1 MITIIIGYRIFFS
14 RQRQLAVSFICR
26 LPTDYFQLSMIRIED
41 VIEKVERNRPEPD
54 IDLIRRAYLFSALH
68 HRGQKRA
75 SGEPYLVHPLE
86 VADILADMRLD
97 EISVSTGLLHD
108 VVEDTLVDLDTIR
121 EYFGD
126 EVTRLV
132 DGLTKIAHI
141 SNLSKEKQQAENV
154 RKMVLAMITDVRVV
168 LIKLADRLHNM
179 RTMQFL
185 KPEKRARISQETL
198 DIYAPIAHRLGMGKV
213 RSELED
219 LSFQNLYPE
228 EYKKLSNEVE
238 ERRSELEATLEKIT
252 ELIKQKLTENDVPFV
267 EVEGRVKRLY
277 SLWKKLKKRKLT
289 IEEVYDLIAA
299 RIITPNDK
307 KNCYLALSVIH
318 DIWTPVPERFKDWIG
333 NPRDNLYQSLHTSVI
348 GDNGLSFEV
357 QIRTEEM
364 HQVAEEGVAAH
375 WKYKESKPGKRE
387 EDASLDELRKTVEKL
402 LLPLV
407 ESTRETED
415 SEDFIESLKLDL
427 YPKDV
432 YAFTPRGKII
442 QLPRGATP
450 IDFAYAIHSEVG
462 DNCTGAKIK
471 GRIVPLRTELQNG
484 DVVEVLTTPNSKPS
498 RDWLNSVV
506 TSKARNRIRHW
517 IAEQQRVESIEI
529 GRKLLEKEVDK
540 FRLSPKKLIANDDE
554 MKRIANEYGL
564 GRGEDLLASIGYGKT
579 LPRNV
584 LAKFL
589 GAEKFAELDP
599 EKKKETR
606 LESSV
611 KAVKKFI
618 GLGEDAIIVK
628 GVDNLLTNRAHCC
641 NPLRGEE
648 IVGYIS
654 LGKGIVV
661 HNKRCKNLQ
670 QLMVNRE
677 RIIDVEWA
685 KGDGK
690 EIQSVRLLATTEN
703 RTGMLAGITNAIADI
718 KTGIRD
724 ARAEVSKNDRGLIE
738 VTIEVFDK
746 KHLDKVIT
754 SVEQV
759 PGVIAVERVNF

>member
-1 MITIIIGYRIFFS
+1 
-14 RQRQLAVSFICR
+14 
-26 LPTDYFQLSMIRIED
+26 MIRIED
-41 VIEKVERNRPEPD
+41 VIQKVESNRPESN

-75 SGEPYLVHPLE
+75 SGEPYLVHPLA
-86 VADILADMRLD
+86 VANILAEMRLD
-97 EISVSTGLLHD
+97 ETSVSTGLLHD
-108 VVEDTLVDLDTIR
+108 VVEDTLVDLETIR
-121 EYFGD
+121 SYFGD
-126 EVTRLV
+126 EITRLV

-141 SNLSKEKQQAENV
+141 SNLSKERQQAENV

-219 LSFQNLYPE
+219 LSFRNLYPQ
-228 EYKKLSNEVE
+228 EYKKLSTEVDA
-238 ERRSELEATLEKIT
+238 RRPELEATLEEIT
-252 ELIKQKLTENDVPFV
+252 NNIRERLGENDVPFV
-267 EVEGRVKRLY
+267 EIQGRVKRLF
-277 SLWKKLKKRKLT
+277 SLWKKLKKQKIN
-289 IEEVYDLIAA
+289 IEQVYDLIAA
-299 RIITPNDK
+299 RVITTNEK
-307 KNCYLALSVIH
+307 KNCYVALSVIH
-318 DIWTPVPERFKDWIG
+318 DIWTPVPERFKDWIAI
-333 NPRDNLYQSLHTSVI
+333 PRDNLYQSLHTSVI
-348 GDNGLSFEV
+348 GENGQSFEV
-357 QIRTEEM
+357 QIRTQEM
-364 HQVAEEGVAAH
+364 HQTAEEGVAAH
-375 WKYKESKPGKRE
+375 WKYKESKLGKRE
-387 EDASLDELRKTVEKL
+387 DDESLDELRKTVEKL

-407 ESTRETED
+407 ENSTEDED

-432 YAFTPRGKII
+432 YAFTPLGKII
-442 QLPRGATP
+442 QLPRGSTP

-462 DNCTGAKIK
+462 DTCTGAKIK
-471 GRIVPLRTELQNG
+471 GRIVPLKTELQNG
-484 DVVEVLTTPNSKPS
+484 DVVEILTTPQSKPS

-506 TSKARNRIRHW
+506 TSRAKTQIRHW
-517 IAEQQRVESIEI
+517 ISEQQRTESIDI
-529 GRKLLEKEVDK
+529 GRKLLEKELNK
-540 FRLSPKKLIANDDE
+540 FRISPKKLLNNENE

-564 GRGEDLLASIGYGKT
+564 GRTEDLLASIGYGKT

-589 GAEKFAELDP
+589 GAEKFADLDP
-599 EKKKETR
+599 EKKEETR
-606 LESSV
+606 IQSGM

-618 GLGEDAIIVK
+618 GLGDDAIIVK
-628 GVDNLLTNRAHCC
+628 GVDNLLTARARCC
-641 NPLRGEE
+641 NPLSGED

-661 HNKRCKNLQ
+661 HNKNCKNVA

-677 RIIDVEWA
+677 RIVEVEWA
-685 KGDGK
+685 KNDSK
-690 EIQSVRLLATTEN
+690 HIQSVRLLATTEN

-724 ARAEVSKNDRGLIE
+724 ARASISKDDRGMIE
-738 VTIEVFDK
+738 ITIEVFDK
-746 KHLDKVIT
+746 KHLDKVVN

-759 PGVIAVERVNF
+759 PGVIAVERLNF

>member
-1 MITIIIGYRIFFS
+1 MF
-14 RQRQLAVSFICR
+14 
-26 LPTDYFQLSMIRIED
+26 MIRIED
-41 VIEKVERNRPEPD
+41 VIEKVEKNRPEPD
-54 IDLIRRAYLFSALH
+54 VELIRRAYLFSALH
-68 HRGQKRA
+68 HKGQKRA

-86 VADILADMRLD
+86 VADILAEMRLD
-97 EISVSTGLLHD
+97 EVSVSTGLLHD
-108 VVEDTLVDLDTIR
+108 VVEDTLVDLDTIN
-121 EYFGD
+121 EYFG
-126 EVTRLV
+126 EEITRLV

-219 LSFQNLYPE
+219 LAFQNLYPQ
-228 EYKKLSNEVE
+228 EYSKLSKEVE
-238 ERRSELEATLEKIT
+238 ARRPELEATLEKIT
-252 ELIKQKLTENDVPFV
+252 TTIKENLDKNDVPFV
-267 EVEGRVKRLY
+267 EIQGRVKRLY

-289 IEEVYDLIAA
+289 IEQVYDLIAA
-299 RIITPNDK
+299 RIITTNEK
-307 KNCYLALSVIH
+307 KNCYLTLSVIH
-318 DIWTPVPERFKDWIG
+318 DIWTPVPERFKDWIAI
-333 NPRDNLYQSLHTSVI
+333 PRDNLYQSLHTSVI
-348 GDNGLSFEV
+348 DDNGQSFEV

-364 HQVAEEGVAAH
+364 HRIAEEGVAAH
-375 WKYKESKPGKRE
+375 WKYKESKLGKQE
-387 EDASLDELRKTVEKL
+387 EDESLDELRRTVEKL

-407 ESTRETED
+407 ETTNENED

-432 YAFTPRGKII
+432 YAFTPMGKVI

-462 DNCTGAKIK
+462 DTCTGAKVN
-471 GRIVPLRTELQNG
+471 GRIATLKTELQNG
-484 DVVEVLTTPNSKPS
+484 DVIEILTTPNSKPS
-498 RDWLNSVV
+498 RDWLNYVV
-506 TSKARNRIRHW
+506 TSRARNRIRHW
-517 IAEQQRVESIEI
+517 ISEQQRADSIEI
-529 GRKLLEKEVDK
+529 GRKLLEKEADK
-540 FRLSPKKLIANDDE
+540 FHISPKKLLNNTEE

-564 GRGEDLLASIGYGKT
+564 GRAEDLLASVGYGKT

-584 LAKFL
+584 ISKFL

-606 LESSV
+606 LQTGM

-628 GVDNLLTNRAHCC
+628 GIDNLLTTRARCC
-641 NPLRGEE
+641 NPLPGEN

-661 HNKRCKNLQ
+661 HNKSCKNVA

-677 RIIDVEWA
+677 RIVEVEWA
-685 KGDGK
+685 ESDNKH
-690 EIQSVRLLATTEN
+690 IQSVRLLATTEN
-703 RTGMLAGITNAIADI
+703 RTGMLAGITNAIAEI

-724 ARAEVSKNDRGLIE
+724 ARARVSKDDRGLIE

-746 KHLDKVIT
+746 KHLDRVIN

-759 PGVIAVERVNF
+759 PGVIAVERVNT

>member
-1 MITIIIGYRIFFS
+1 
-14 RQRQLAVSFICR
+14 
-26 LPTDYFQLSMIRIED
+26 MIRIED
-41 VIEKVERNRPEPD
+41 VIEKVAGNRPEPN
-54 IDLIRRAYLFSALH
+54 IELIRRAYLFSALH

-75 SGEPYLVHPLE
+75 SGEPYLVHPLA
-86 VADILADMRLD
+86 VADILAEMRLD
-97 EISVSTGLLHD
+97 EVSVSTGLLHD
-108 VVEDTLVDLDTIR
+108 VVEDTLVDLDTIK

-126 EVTRLV
+126 EITRLV

-198 DIYAPIAHRLGMGKV
+198 DIYAPIAHRLGMGKI

-219 LSFQNLYPE
+219 LSFQNLHPQ
-228 EYKKLSNEVE
+228 EYKKLSKEVE
-238 ERRSELEATLEKIT
+238 ARRPELEANLEKIKT
-252 ELIKQKLTENDVPFV
+252 LISQKLEENEVPFI
-267 EVEGRVKRLY
+267 EIQGRVKRLY

-289 IEEVYDLIAA
+289 IDQVYDLIAA
-299 RIITPNDK
+299 RIITPNEK

-318 DIWTPVPERFKDWIG
+318 DIWTPVPERFKDWIAI
-333 NPRDNLYQSLHTSVI
+333 PRDNLYQSLHTSVI
-348 GDNGLSFEV
+348 GDGGQAFEV

-364 HQVAEEGVAAH
+364 HHIAEEGVAAH
-375 WKYKESKPGKRE
+375 WKYKEKKLGNQ
-387 EDASLDELRKTVEKL
+387 EDDQSLDDLRKTVEKL

-407 ESTRETED
+407 ENTNENQD

-432 YAFTPRGKII
+432 YTFTPMGKVI

-462 DNCTGAKIK
+462 DTCTGAKIN
-471 GRIVPLRTELQNG
+471 GRIIQLKTELQNG
-484 DVVEVLTTPNSKPS
+484 DVVEILTTSNSKPS
-498 RDWLNSVV
+498 RDWLNYVV
-506 TSKARNRIRHW
+506 TSRARNRIRHF
-517 IAEQQRVESIEI
+517 ISAQQRTESIEI
-529 GRKLLEKEVDK
+529 GRKLLEKEADK
-540 FRLSPKKLIANDDE
+540 FSVSPKKLLNNE
-554 MKRIANEYGL
+554 NELKRIANEYGL
-564 GRGEDLLASIGYGKT
+564 GRPEDLLASIGYGKT

-584 LAKFL
+584 LGKYL
-589 GAEKFAELDP
+589 GPEKLDELDP
-599 EKKKETR
+599 DKRKETR
-606 LESSV
+606 LQSGM
-611 KAVKKFI
+611 KAVKKLI

-628 GVDNLLTNRAHCC
+628 GVDNLLTTRARCC
-641 NPLRGEE
+641 NPIRGEE

-661 HNKRCKNLQ
+661 HNKRCKNVK
-670 QLMVNRE
+670 QLMVNKD
-677 RIIDVEWA
+677 RIVEVEWA
-685 KGDGK
+685 KSEKD

-703 RTGMLAGITNAIADI
+703 RTGMLAGITNAIAEI

-724 ARAEVSKNDRGLIE
+724 ARAMVSNDDKGLIE
-738 VTIEVFDK
+738 ITIEVFDK
-746 KHLDKVIT
+746 RHLDRVIN
-754 SVEQV
+754 SVERV
-759 PGVIAVERVNF
+759 PGVISVERVNS

>member
-1 MITIIIGYRIFFS
+1 
-14 RQRQLAVSFICR
+14 
-26 LPTDYFQLSMIRIED
+26 MIRIED
-41 VIEKVERNRPEPD
+41 VIEKVEKNRPEPD

-86 VADILADMRLD
+86 VADILAEMRLD
-97 EISVSTGLLHD
+97 EMSVSTGLLHD

-126 EVTRLV
+126 EITRLV

-185 KPEKRARISQETL
+185 KPETRARISQETL

-228 EYKKLSNEVE
+228 EYKKLSKEVE
-238 ERRSELEATLEKIT
+238 ARRPELEAMLEKIT
-252 ELIKQKLTENDVPFV
+252 DLIKEKLRENDVPFV
-267 EVEGRVKRLY
+267 EVEGRVKRLF

-307 KNCYLALSVIH
+307 KICYVALSVVH

-348 GDNGLSFEV
+348 SPTGQSFEV

-364 HQVAEEGVAAH
+364 HQIAEEGVAAH
-375 WKYKESKPGKRE
+375 WKYKESRLGKFE
-387 EDASLDELRKTVEKL
+387 EDKSLDDLRKTVEKL

-407 ESTRETED
+407 ETTETTED
-415 SEDFIESLKLDL
+415 SEEFIESLKLDL

-432 YAFTPRGKII
+432 YAFTPMGKII
-442 QLPRGATP
+442 QLPRGSTP

-484 DVVEVLTTPNSKPS
+484 DVVEILTVPNSKPS
-498 RDWLNSVV
+498 RDWLNYVV

-517 IAEQQRVESIEI
+517 ISEQQRVESIEI
-529 GRKLLEKEVDK
+529 GRKLLEKEADK
-540 FRLSPKKLIANDDE
+540 FRLSPKKLLLNNEE

-564 GRGEDLLASIGYGKT
+564 GRPEDLLASIGYGKT

-606 LESSV
+606 LESGM

-618 GLGEDAIIVK
+618 GLGEDAIIVR
-628 GVDNLLTNRAHCC
+628 GVDNLLTTRARCC

-648 IVGYIS
+648 IIGYIS

-661 HNKRCKNLQ
+661 HNKRCKNVQ
-670 QLMVNRE
+670 QLMVNKE
-677 RIIDVEWA
+677 RIVDVEWA

-703 RTGMLAGITNAIADI
+703 RTGMLAGITNAIAEI

-724 ARAEVSKNDRGLIE
+724 ARAEVSKNDRGIIE

-759 PGVIAVERVNF
+759 PGVIAVERVNS